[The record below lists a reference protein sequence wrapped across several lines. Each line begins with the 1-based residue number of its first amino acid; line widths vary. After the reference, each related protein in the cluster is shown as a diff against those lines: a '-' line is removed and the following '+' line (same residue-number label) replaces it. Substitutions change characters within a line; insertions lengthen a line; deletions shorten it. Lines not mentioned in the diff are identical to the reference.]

1 MERKSAEI
9 IATLRYTLF
18 RTLLKEIATVLLGQI
33 RKDSMRYVFALD
45 REHEDARFASRV
57 LLALVSMFFLAEGP
71 VFLPLEN
78 ESRHSSRSASVLRLT
93 LTWAKVRN
101 GIEHSPFHT
110 ISEASKINDLKM
122 NPISNSNSLSRS
134 VKRKEI

>member
-1 MERKSAEI
+1 MEWKSAEI

-57 LLALVSMFFLAEGP
+57 FLALVSMFFWPRDL
-71 VFLPLEN
+71 F
-78 ESRHSSRSASVLRLT
+78 SDH
-93 LTWAKVRN
+93 
-101 GIEHSPFHT
+101 
-110 ISEASKINDLKM
+110 LKM
-122 NPISNSNSLSRS
+122 RVVTLLAVRRCY
-134 VKRKEI
+134 VWH